1 MSIESFNQTNSQE
14 DLEKKNAWKKF
25 LGGIDR
31 YVKIGL
37 VAGISFSAGIL
48 TSRESREASEE
59 GRSAMSQANYDAS
72 TSGYDYS
79 YDASTGSY
87 NYSYDSFDHD
97 YSYDMPENP
106 EAVEQK
112 IKELEGHFMWAM
124 SDLDDG
130 ENVSQIEKLSQM
142 FQLTPEEDEKVF
154 LKKEFIDWMVNNLS
168 KESVQSII
176 ENGFPSAEFYDAV
189 VAYEKNVGKS
199 FDGDAKFFMEAKP
212 LNETENKL
220 VNKYR
225 NNIQSLLK
233 PEK

>member
-59 GRSAMSQANYDAS
+59 GRSAMTQANYDAS
-72 TSGYDYS
+72 TSS
-79 YDASTGSY
+79 YD
-87 NYSYDSFDHD
+87 YSYDSFDHD
-97 YSYDMPENP
+97 YSYEMPENP

-124 SDLDDG
+124 SDLDDN

-142 FQLTPEEDEKVF
+142 FQLTPEEDERVF

-176 ENGFPSAEFYDAV
+176 ENGFPSAEFYSAV
-189 VAYEKNVGKS
+189 VAYEKHVGKS

-225 NNIQSLLK
+225 NNLQSLLK
-233 PEK
+233 PENN